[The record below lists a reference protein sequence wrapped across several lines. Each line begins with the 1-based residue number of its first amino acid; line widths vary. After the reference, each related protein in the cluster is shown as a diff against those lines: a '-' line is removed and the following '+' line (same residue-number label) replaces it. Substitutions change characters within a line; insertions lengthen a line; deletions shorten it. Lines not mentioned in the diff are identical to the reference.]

1 VRPQTGGPADA
12 RRRAA
17 GVCHR
22 RKHRRAGPL
31 PAPHQDLVQR
41 RFVADAPARLWC
53 TDLTEHPTADGKV
66 YCAAVLD
73 VFTRQIVGWSI
84 ADHLRAELVVDALEM
99 VLVFLGLRRSEA
111 LDLRWVDVDLDAEK
125 LDVRYALHREP
136 GGLVLL
142 PPKTRR
148 SRRTIP
154 LPAPL
159 AEVLRVHQTAQ
170 EAERAKAG
178 PDWMESGHVFTTAEG
193 MPLDPRNTTRLFQ
206 LQPPESRWCRSTRSG
221 TCVSLLLSLGESPR
235 TVMEIAGH
243 SALEMT
249 MNVYGH
255 VALDSRRQALS
266 RLADLIG
273 E

>member
-1 VRPQTGGPADA
+1 M
-12 RRRAA
+12 
-17 GVCHR
+17 
-22 RKHRRAGPL
+22 
-31 PAPHQDLVQR
+31 QR

-84 ADHLRAELVVDALEM
+84 ADHLRAELVVDALEL

-111 LDLRWVDVDLDAEK
+111 LGLRWVDVDLDAEK
-125 LDVRYALHREP
+125 LEVRYALHREP

-159 AEVLRVHQTAQ
+159 AEALRGHQTAQ
-170 EAERAKAG
+170 EAERAAAG
-178 PDWMESGHVFTTAEG
+178 PDWVESGHVFTTAEG

-206 LQPPESRWCRSTRSG
+206 LQCAVAGVPVVPLHALRH